1 MDAITKALLN
11 KFSES
16 QPALQLP
23 GVPAADAGVK
33 LGDLIAAGSNPVAG
47 TVAAIPASADLTVP
61 VVTATTFASVAVVGT
76 YVDGAEPTGAEVD
89 TTANAAANAAIAL
102 VKAVAD
108 IKADNADLV
117 TLGSEV
123 ESRMDA
129 VEGKINAVIAALKAA
144 GLMA

>member
-47 TVAAIPASADLTVP
+47 TVAAIPASANLSVP
-61 VVTATTFASVAVVGT
+61 VVAAATVANTDITASQLAVVAA
-76 YVDGAEPTGAEVD
+76 DL
-89 TTANAAANAAIAL
+89 NAALDN
-102 VKAVAD
+102 
-108 IKADNADLV
+108 KADNADLV

-129 VEGKINAVIAALKAA
+129 VEAKINAVIASLKAA